1 MPFSF
6 RALLATAGTSL
17 HSLHLVVF
25 AEALFLIGYLW
36 GTLIRLLFDY
46 LAISTTTTVF
56 VAGSS
61 SFVIGLLIYRHLMK
75 LYLRILDGKQN
86 Q

>member
-6 RALLATAGTSL
+6 RALLATAGTS
-17 HSLHLVVF
+17 
-25 AEALFLIGYLW
+25 FLIGLLW

-46 LAISTTTTVF
+46 LAISATTTVL
-56 VAGSS
+56 VACIS
-61 SFVIGLLIYRHLMK
+61 SFVIGLLIYRPLMHFYSR
-75 LYLRILDGKQN
+75 LLDGKNN

>member
-6 RALLATAGTSL
+6 RALLATAGTS
-17 HSLHLVVF
+17 
-25 AEALFLIGYLW
+25 FLIGYLW
-36 GTLIRLLFDY
+36 GTLIQLLFDY

-61 SFVIGLLIYRHLMK
+61 SFVIGLLIYRPLMK